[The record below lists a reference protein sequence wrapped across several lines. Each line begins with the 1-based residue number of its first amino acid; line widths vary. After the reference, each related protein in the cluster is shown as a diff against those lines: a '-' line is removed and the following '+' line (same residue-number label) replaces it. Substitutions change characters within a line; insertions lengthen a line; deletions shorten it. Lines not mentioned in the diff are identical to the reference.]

1 MVAATRKINNLGDEI
16 LAKLDEKFNALK
28 GNILIEL
35 KDQLK
40 NELADPLK
48 EEFRKTAELEL
59 TVSVLQHVHCYQK
72 QLTKLNCENKQLE
85 QYRRWLCV
93 IVEGVPSVDNET
105 LEEIFVRQFY

>member
-48 EEFRKTAELEL
+48 KFRKTAELEL

-72 QLTKLNCENKQLE
+72 QLTKLNRENKQLE

-93 IVEGVPSVDNET
+93 IV
-105 LEEIFVRQFY
+105 